1 MKNPWLNYEYQNS
14 NTVHPLDQDLFDRV
28 NERLKSRGSDY
39 VLSSK
44 NVALPYFGNP
54 DANLV
59 LLYANPGLDPKQTK
73 KEETPALAEL
83 FDLARK
89 HKLKGSEAFVFLREE
104 FKGTPGYIWWEK
116 TLKFVFKRFSEPH
129 SRKRALRNIFSAEI
143 HPYKSVKY
151 GALTKKEGHFPSS
164 EYTYHLVQ
172 SAIGR
177 GAVILIARAKKEWF
191 QAVPELANYD
201 NVIYLSSAQQSAIS
215 PNNAIDKIRGYE
227 KEKAKNFAWQL
238 ITKEA
243 LIIEPGSKVS
253 KPF

>member
-1 MKNPWLNYEYQNS
+1 MQNPWLKYDYKKLS
-14 NTVHPLDQDLFDRV
+14 TVHPLDQDLFDKV
-28 NERLKSRGSDY
+28 NERLRRRGSDY
-39 VLSSK
+39 VLSNK

-73 KEETPALAEL
+73 KEETPGLVEL

-104 FKGTPGYIWWEK
+104 FEDTPGFIWWEK

-129 SRKRALRNIFSAEI
+129 SRERALRNIFSAEI

-151 GALTKKEGHFPSS
+151 GALTKKEGSFPSS

-172 SAIGR
+172 RAIDR
-177 GAVILIARAKKEWF
+177 GAVILIARAKNEWF
-191 QAVPELANYD
+191 QAVPALTTYD

-227 KEKAKNFAWQL
+227 MEKAKNFAWQL

-243 LIIEPGSKVS
+243 LIREPGSKVE

>member
-1 MKNPWLNYEYQNS
+1 
-14 NTVHPLDQDLFDRV
+14 LFDRV
-28 NERLKSRGSDY
+28 NERLRRRGSDY
-39 VLSSK
+39 VLSNK

-73 KEETPALAEL
+73 KEETPGLVEL

-104 FKGTPGYIWWEK
+104 FEGTPGFIWWEK

-129 SRKRALRNIFSAEI
+129 SRERALRNIFSAEI

-151 GALTKKEGHFPSS
+151 GALTKKEGSFPSS

-172 SAIGR
+172 RAIDR
-177 GAVILIARAKKEWF
+177 GAVILIARAKNEWF
-191 QAVPELANYD
+191 QAVPALTTYD

-227 KEKAKNFAWQL
+227 MEKAKNFAWQL

-243 LIIEPGSKVS
+243 LIREPGSKVE